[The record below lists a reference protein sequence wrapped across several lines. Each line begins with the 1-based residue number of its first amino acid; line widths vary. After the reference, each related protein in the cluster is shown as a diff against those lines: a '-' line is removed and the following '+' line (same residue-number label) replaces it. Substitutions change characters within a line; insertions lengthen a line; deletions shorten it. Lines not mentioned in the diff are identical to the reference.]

1 MPRWLE
7 VALTLVLFLVAMAGV
22 TWLIRQTVPG
32 FNAWLGQTLGEGP
45 ATLLV
50 FGLLAVAAVFGYWP
64 RDASG
69 KMRRLRS
76 PWD

>member
-7 VALTLVLFLVAMAGV
+7 VTLTLALFLAMMAGV
-22 TWLIRQTVPG
+22 TWVIRQTVPG
-32 FNAWLGQTLGEGP
+32 FSAWLGNTLGEGL
-45 ATLLV
+45 ATFLV
-50 FGLLAVAAVFGYWP
+50 FAVIGVAGIYGYWP

-69 KMRRLRS
+69 RMRRLRS